1 MMLTAREL
9 AQLRAD
15 MVELLPGTAIIRRP
29 TSSVND
35 AGVVAQTFA
44 AVGTVIARVDPA
56 NATDFGRG
64 VVAGR
69 EASTAYFQLTVEWDT
84 DIAEGDRVTF
94 GGETMEI
101 TLLHDLH
108 ESRAVRRALLA
119 RIEGA

>member
-1 MMLTAREL
+1 MLTAREL

-15 MVELLPGTAIIRRP
+15 MVELLPGTAVISRY

-35 AGVVAQTFA
+35 AGVVGQTFA

-56 NATDFGRG
+56 NGNDFRRG